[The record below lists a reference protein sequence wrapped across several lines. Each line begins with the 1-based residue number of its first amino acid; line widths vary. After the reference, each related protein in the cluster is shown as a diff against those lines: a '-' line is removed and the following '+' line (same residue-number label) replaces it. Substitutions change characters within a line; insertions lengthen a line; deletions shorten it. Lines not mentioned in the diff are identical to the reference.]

1 MNEPRETSTQLL
13 RYQPHPRLTPYVC
26 GYTVIDAPTPQASQ
40 IIAASTRQTLT
51 FHYGAP
57 VKVSLGGVVRPMHE
71 LSIGGAVTIPY
82 HFRPQADR
90 FRFFIVEFSDIG
102 IRCLLN
108 QGADAFVDTS
118 VDAMSVLPPES
129 AEAMCGALYEI
140 DDIERKVSLV
150 DTALLGLLPREN
162 VVKAVEPI
170 RPVIERIRRAGG
182 WLSINDLLTG
192 LTMSD
197 RNARRFFRDV
207 TGLTAKSFARILRF
221 NDAFNKLWELKSAG
235 ALFEAISV
243 EYGSEYTDQAHFI
256 NEFTAFTGYSPTALP
271 RERFETFRLLSY
283 A

>member
-1 MNEPRETSTQLL
+1 
-13 RYQPHPRLTPYVC
+13 
-26 GYTVIDAPTPQASQ
+26 
-40 IIAASTRQTLT
+40 
-51 FHYGAP
+51 
-57 VKVSLGGVVRPMHE
+57 
-71 LSIGGAVTIPY
+71 
-82 HFRPQADR
+82 
-90 FRFFIVEFSDIG
+90 
-102 IRCLLN
+102 
-108 QGADAFVDTS
+108 
-118 VDAMSVLPPES
+118 MSVLPPES

-140 DDIERKVSLV
+140 DDVERKVSLV

-162 VVKAVEPI
+162 VVRAVEPI

-182 WLSINDLLTG
+182 WLSINNLLTG

-221 NDAFNKLWELKSAG
+221 NDAFSKLWKLENAS

-271 RERFETFRLLSY
+271 RERFETFRLLNKVPG
-283 A
+283 

>member
-1 MNEPRETSTQLL
+1 MKESQEASTQLL
-13 RYQPHPRLTPYVC
+13 RYQPYPQLSPYVRK
-26 GYTVIDAPTPQASQ
+26 YSVIDAPTPQASQ

-108 QGADAFVDTS
+108 QGADAFVDAS

-140 DDIERKVSLV
+140 DDVERKVSLV

-162 VVKAVEPI
+162 VVKAVE
-170 RPVIERIRRAGG
+170 
-182 WLSINDLLTG
+182 LLT
-192 LTMSD
+192 D
-197 RNARRFFRDV
+197 FFRRD
-207 TGLTAKSFARILRF
+207 GEKFRQ
-221 NDAFNKLWELKSAG
+221 D
-235 ALFEAISV
+235 
-243 EYGSEYTDQAHFI
+243 
-256 NEFTAFTGYSPTALP
+256 SPLQ
-271 RERFETFRLLSY
+271 RRV
-283 A
+283 